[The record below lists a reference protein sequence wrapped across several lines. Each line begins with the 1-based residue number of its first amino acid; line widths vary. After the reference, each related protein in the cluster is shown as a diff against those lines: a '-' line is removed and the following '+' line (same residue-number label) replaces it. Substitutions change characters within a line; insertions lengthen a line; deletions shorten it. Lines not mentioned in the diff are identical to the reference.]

1 MIKTILIATDYSL
14 ESLNILKR
22 VLKEKNAAGDDIQYK
37 ILLVSGYDMGD
48 SIRDLL
54 FTTKSTVF
62 NKIRTKEFCDAYGI
76 IVNKYPHL
84 VDKIVCDIFT
94 GNLQR
99 AFNNYVTAEEISEAY
114 YSPSLKNK
122 NTKGKFD
129 LAPYIRKC
137 KDLASY
143 EFVLETPEFMP
154 EKGRLAEVFVEV

>member
-1 MIKTILIATDYSL
+1 
-14 ESLNILKR
+14 
-22 VLKEKNAAGDDIQYK
+22 
-37 ILLVSGYDMGD
+37 MGD

-54 FTTKSTVF
+54 FTTKSNVF
-62 NKIRTKEFCDAYGI
+62 SKIRTKEFCDAYGI

-94 GNLQR
+94 GSLQR
-99 AFNNYVTAEEISEAY
+99 AFNNYVKAEEITEAY
-114 YSPSLKNK
+114 YSSSLKNK

-143 EFVLETPEFMP
+143 EVVLGTPEFMP
-154 EKGRLAEVFVEV
+154 EKGRLAEVFVEI

>member
-22 VLKEKNAAGDDIQYK
+22 VLKEKNAEENDTQYK

-54 FTTKSTVF
+54 FNTKSTVF

-84 VDKIVCDIFT
+84 VDKIVCDIFS
-94 GNLQR
+94 GSFQR
-99 AFNNYVTAEEISEAY
+99 AFNNYVKAEEITEAY
-114 YSPSLKNK
+114 YSSSLKDK
-122 NTKGKFD
+122 NSKGRFD
-129 LAPYIRKC
+129 LAPYIKKC
-137 KDLASY
+137 KDLDSY
-143 EFVLETPEFMP
+143 EIVLGTPEFMP
-154 EKGRLAEVFVEV
+154 EKGRLAEVFVEI

>member
-22 VLKEKNAAGDDIQYK
+22 VLREKNAEENDTQYR

-54 FTTKSTVF
+54 FTTKSTIF
-62 NKIRTKEFCDAYGI
+62 NKIRTKEFCEAYGI

-84 VDKIVCDIFT
+84 VDKIVCDIFS
-94 GNLQR
+94 GSFQR
-99 AFNNYVTAEEISEAY
+99 AFNNYVKTEDITEAY
-114 YSPSLKNK
+114 YSTSLKDK
-122 NTKGKFD
+122 NSKGRFD
-129 LAPYIRKC
+129 LTPFIKKS
-137 KDLASY
+137 KDLESY
-143 EFVLETPEFMP
+143 EVVLGTPEFMP

>member
-22 VLKEKNAAGDDIQYK
+22 VLKEKNAEENDTQYR

-54 FTTKSTVF
+54 FTTKSTIF

-84 VDKIVCDIFT
+84 VDKIVCDIFS
-94 GNLQR
+94 GSFQR
-99 AFNNYVTAEEISEAY
+99 AFNNYVKAEDITEAY
-114 YSPSLKNK
+114 YSTSLKDK
-122 NTKGKFD
+122 NSKGRFD
-129 LAPYIRKC
+129 LAPFIKKS
-137 KDLASY
+137 KDLESY
-143 EFVLETPEFMP
+143 EVILGTPEFMP